1 MKGTI
6 VFTSLAV
13 AGLAAMPFH
22 VFHPFFSPLFLLIP
36 LFWIVVIGLVIGFAV
51 RGRRRFWAQG
61 GYGAYGHGASAGHGP
76 WAQNAAAQSAEGV
89 LAQRF
94 ANGDIDEKE
103 YRARLEVLR
112 AASPL
117 PPQK

>member
-6 VFTSLAV
+6 VFTSV
-13 AGLAAMPFH
+13 ALAAAP
-22 VFHPFFSPLFLLIP
+22 FHPFIGGFAPFFLLIP
-36 LFWIVVIGLVIGFAV
+36 LFWIVVIGLIIGFAV
-51 RGRRRFWAQG
+51 RGRRRWAHA
-61 GYGAYGHGASAGHGP
+61 GYGAYGRGP
-76 WAQNAAAQSAEGV
+76 WGAWGQSAAAQSAEVV

-112 AASPL
+112 ASAPM